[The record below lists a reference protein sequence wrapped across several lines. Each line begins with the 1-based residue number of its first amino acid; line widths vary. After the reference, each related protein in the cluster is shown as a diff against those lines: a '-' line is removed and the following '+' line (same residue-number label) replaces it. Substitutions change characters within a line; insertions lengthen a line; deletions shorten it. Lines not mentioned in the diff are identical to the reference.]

1 MDTIYKILDDCEV
14 KKLGDRN
21 YEFTASTSTVDRDGE
36 VIDAK
41 GWDLKNFKKN
51 PVIMYAHD
59 YRSLPIGKAPKV
71 WLTGGKLKNT
81 VSFPPEG
88 TYEFADIVER
98 LVDTGYLKTES
109 VGFIPDPD
117 KIIEGDG
124 KKTPKRTYKKQE
136 LLEISIV
143 PVPSN
148 PDALRNAIDNGVI
161 TTKEFDA
168 ITKPEDII
176 SQSLITTPFFVNHSK
191 FHIDDLLTKPEE
203 TDDWVRIPIKECKV
217 TATIDVSEKEG
228 IKALYCG
235 KEKQVKTYMFDK
247 RDPYNWTMAKAKKWV
262 EDHKKQETYQ
272 CECIECGHKLESEK
286 HCADIKCP
294 ECGGEMRRAERPGPG
309 REAGDIEEKVVTQA
323 GVKDEIDYLKSI
335 IEDVGLNEEAMDEAW
350 ELVRDIMRLAGD
362 DIPEDIRDT
371 IGVMITGQQELK
383 IRDAIDYL
391 TAYLMGA
398 NVAEEKEPDEIQ
410 DEPKE
415 VDEARIG
422 EIIVSAVGEAI
433 GKAQGKI

>member
-148 PDALRNAIDNGVI
+148 PKNAR
-161 TTKEFDA
+161 
-168 ITKPEDII
+168 
-176 SQSLITTPFFVNHSK
+176 S
-191 FHIDDLLTKPEE
+191 
-203 TDDWVRIPIKECKV
+203 
-217 TATIDVSEKEG
+217 
-228 IKALYCG
+228 
-235 KEKQVKTYMFDK
+235 
-247 RDPYNWTMAKAKKWV
+247 
-262 EDHKKQETYQ
+262 
-272 CECIECGHKLESEK
+272 
-286 HCADIKCP
+286 
-294 ECGGEMRRAERPGPG
+294 RP
-309 REAGDIEEKVVTQA
+309 R
-323 GVKDEIDYLKSI
+323 
-335 IEDVGLNEEAMDEAW
+335 
-350 ELVRDIMRLAGD
+350 
-362 DIPEDIRDT
+362 
-371 IGVMITGQQELK
+371 
-383 IRDAIDYL
+383 
-391 TAYLMGA
+391 
-398 NVAEEKEPDEIQ
+398 
-410 DEPKE
+410 
-415 VDEARIG
+415 
-422 EIIVSAVGEAI
+422 
-433 GKAQGKI
+433 